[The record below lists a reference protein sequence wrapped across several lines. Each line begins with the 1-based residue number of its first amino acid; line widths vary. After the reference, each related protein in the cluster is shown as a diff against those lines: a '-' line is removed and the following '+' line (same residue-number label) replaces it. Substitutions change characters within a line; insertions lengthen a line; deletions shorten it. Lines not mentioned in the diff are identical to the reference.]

1 MTTLYTPESTE
12 GQMHGPGPHYR
23 VKSTGA
29 KFGSINTE
37 ESYFVSMETWRSI
50 DYKRIY
56 QKELER
62 LEKK

>member
-1 MTTLYTPESTE
+1 
-12 GQMHGPGPHYR
+12 MHGPGPHYR